1 MPQWTR
7 YGTVTATAHLAAD
20 QLAEAQAE
28 IAQGLSMARSP
39 SFVDL
44 RGTLAAKLAA
54 LRDILPRR
62 E

>member
-1 MPQWTR
+1 M
-7 YGTVTATAHLAAD
+7 
-20 QLAEAQAE
+20 
-28 IAQGLSMARSP
+28 RSP